1 MALADQSLW
10 RRGAQMDVHALIGHR
25 RRWLL
30 SLLAVFAATIAGF
43 GTSAVAQADNY
54 VSLGDSYVAGPF
66 IPNTIGSPYG
76 CIRSDHNYPHL
87 SAAGI
92 GLSLRDPSCSGATT
106 DDMTQPQDV
115 DPDGPNPPQFNSLD
129 ASSTVVS
136 LTIGGNDIGF
146 SSIAQ
151 SCITYNPFSHPCKDK
166 YDSGGVDQISQRI
179 QATAPKVAAVLQG
192 IHSRSPSA
200 RVFVVNYPAIFPE
213 TGSGCW
219 PQMPI
224 SYSDAPYLR
233 AKEQELNQML
243 STQAAANGATLVSW
257 YAASIGHDACKSS
270 SVRWVEPLVPGN
282 SAAPIHP
289 NLAGMTGASN
299 VLVAAVRG

>member
-1 MALADQSLW
+1 
-10 RRGAQMDVHALIGHR
+10 MDVHALIGHR
-25 RRWLL
+25 RRLIG
-30 SLLAVFAATIAGF
+30 LLALLAAIITGLAA
-43 GTSAVAQADNY
+43 SAAARADNY

-66 IPNTIGSPYG
+66 IPNPIGSPYG
-76 CIRSDHNYPHL
+76 CLKSDHNYPHL

-92 GLSLRDPSCSGATT
+92 GLSLRDPSRSGATT
-106 DDMTQPQDV
+106 DDMTQPQGV

-129 ASSTVVS
+129 ASTKVVS

-146 SSIAQ
+146 SSIAE

-192 IHSRSPSA
+192 IHARSPSA

-224 SYSDAPYLR
+224 SYSDTPYLR

-243 STQAAANGATLVSW
+243 ATQAAANGASLVSW

-289 NLAGMTGASN
+289 NAAGMQGGSN
-299 VLVAAVRG
+299 VLVSAVHG

>member
-1 MALADQSLW
+1 MEVRALVGL
-10 RRGAQMDVHALIGHR
+10 R
-25 RRWLL
+25 RRWLAL
-30 SLLAVFAATIAGF
+30 FAVVTVTIAAW
-43 GTSAVAQADNY
+43 TAVAVARADNY

-66 IPNTIGSPYG
+66 IPNPTLPLG
-76 CIRSDHNYPHL
+76 CLKSDHNYPHL
-87 SAAGI
+87 AASGI
-92 GLSLRDPSCSGATT
+92 GLTLRDPSCSGAKT
-106 DDMTQPQDV
+106 DHMTQPQDV

-146 SSIAQ
+146 SSIAED
-151 SCITYNPFSHPCKDK
+151 CVTYNPFSHPCQDK
-166 YDSGGVDQISQRI
+166 YNSGGVDQIHQRI
-179 QATAPKVAAVLQG
+179 VATAPKVAAVLQG
-192 IHSRSPSA
+192 IHARSPSA

-213 TGSGCW
+213 TGNGCW

-224 SYSDAPYLR
+224 SFSDAPYLR

-243 STQAAANGATLVSW
+243 ATQAAANGATLVSW

-289 NLAGMTGASN
+289 NAAGMQGAAN
-299 VLVAAVRG
+299 VLVAATH

>member
-1 MALADQSLW
+1 MEVRALTGL
-10 RRGAQMDVHALIGHR
+10 RRS
-25 RRWLL
+25 WLC
-30 SLLAVFAATIAGF
+30 LLAVLVVTIAAW
-43 GTSAVAQADNY
+43 TATAVARADNY

-66 IPNTIGSPYG
+66 IPNPTLPLG
-76 CIRSDHNYPHL
+76 CLKSDHNYPHL
-87 SAAGI
+87 AAGGI
-92 GLSLRDPSCSGATT
+92 GLPLRDPSCSGAKT
-106 DDMTQPQDV
+106 DHMTQPQDV

-146 SSIAQ
+146 SSIAED
-151 SCITYNPFSHPCKDK
+151 CVTYNPFSHPCQDK
-166 YDSGGVDQISQRI
+166 YNSGGVDQIHQRI
-179 QATAPKVAAVLQG
+179 VATAPKVAAVLQG
-192 IHSRSPSA
+192 IHARSPSA

-213 TGSGCW
+213 TGNGCW

-224 SYSDAPYLR
+224 SFSDAPYLR

-243 STQAAANGATLVSW
+243 ATQAAANGATLVSW

-289 NLAGMTGASN
+289 NGKGMQGAAGVMVS
-299 VLVAAVRG
+299 AVRG